1 MTVIVSPKKVSNW
14 RYFDER
20 PRIGIRP
27 VLEGRM
33 GGVREGLEER
43 TMRMAENA
51 AELISNNINYI
62 DGLPVECVVADS
74 CICGVAE
81 AAATQAKFN
90 KYNVQ
95 ITITVTAC
103 WAYGSE
109 TMDMSVDTIKA
120 IWGFNGTERPGA
132 VYLAATLA
140 GYAQKGL
147 PVFSIYGQNVQ
158 DADDESIPDDV
169 QRKLLQFAR
178 SALAVAT
185 MRGKSYLSI
194 GSVSMGIAGS
204 MIDEKFFQNYL
215 GMRNEYVDMSELDRR
230 IQEGIYDEEEYQQA
244 KEWVRDNI
252 IIGEDINNKQSKTA
266 EEYLADI
273 DESIKMTIITK
284 DLMIGNNKLA
294 VKGFF
299 EESLGHNAIA
309 SGFQGQ
315 RHWTD
320 YRSTGDFMETIMNS
334 SFDWSGIRQ
343 PYIVA
348 TENDS
353 LNGVSMLFGTLLTQ
367 QAQIFSD
374 VRTYWSPEAVER
386 VTGYKL
392 IGKAENGF
400 IHMIN
405 SGSSC
410 LDGTGEQVDSGGH
423 VIKPF
428 WKVSSEDI
436 SACIQAAKF
445 CPADRALFKGG
456 GFSVDY
462 TTKGGMP
469 MTMFR
474 VNLVQGKIPV
484 LQLAEGWSI
493 ELPEEVH
500 NTIDCRTSPT
510 WPTTWFAPRLSGE
523 GNFTSVYQ
531 VMTNW
536 GANHAAIS
544 FGHIGSELLTLAS
557 MLRIP
562 VSMHNVDQEQIYRPD
577 TWKLFGMNKEGAD
590 YRACE
595 SFGPLYR

>member
-1 MTVIVSPKKVSNW
+1 MTVIVSPKKTSDW

-43 TMRMAENA
+43 TMRMAVNA

-74 CICGVAE
+74 CICGIAE

-90 KYNVQ
+90 KNNVQ

-147 PVFSIYGQNVQ
+147 PVFSIYGQDVQ

-169 QRKLLQFAR
+169 QLKLLQFAR

-204 MIDEKFFQNYL
+204 MIDEEFFQNYL
-215 GMRNEYVDMSELDRR
+215 GMRNEYTDMSELDRR

-252 IIGEDINNKQSKTA
+252 IIGEDINTEQSKTA

-294 VKGFF
+294 DKGFF
-299 EESLGHNAIA
+299 EESLGHNAIV

-334 SFDWSGIRQ
+334 SFDWTGTRQ

-374 VRTYWSPEAVER
+374 VRTYWSPEAVKR
-386 VTGYKL
+386 VTGYNL
-392 IGKAENGF
+392 VGKAENGF

-410 LDGTGEQVDSGGH
+410 LDGTGEQVDHGSPA
-423 VIKPF
+423 IKPF
-428 WKVSSEDI
+428 WNVTKEDTC
-436 SACIQAAKF
+436 ACIKAAKF

-469 MTMFR
+469 MTMYR
-474 VNLVQGKIPV
+474 INLVQGKFPV

-562 VSMHNVDQEQIYRPD
+562 VSMHNVNREKIYRPD

-595 SFGPLYR
+595 SFGPLYK